1 MDEPLA
7 DPSAIAL
14 YFVGQTAAKHVKVSL
29 SGEGADEFFGGYNIY
44 HEPFSL
50 APMKKIPKPLRKGLA
65 AIASVVPFKFKG
77 KNYLIRASKDVEEKN
92 IGNAIMFNMKEREK
106 ILKSPTGHYN
116 FKELTKPFY
125 QKVAHLD
132 DVTKMQYIDIHFWL
146 IGDILLKAD
155 KMSMAHSL
163 EVRVPFLDK
172 EVFDVIRKIPTK
184 FKVSD
189 GKTKKAFREAAHRY
203 LPDMVAEKKKLGFP
217 VPIRIWLREDKY
229 YTIVKEM
236 FTSDAAEKFFN
247 TKEIVKFLDR
257 HRAGKED
264 NSRKI
269 WTIYI
274 FLVWYNEFFGEQKN
288 LNM

>member
-1 MDEPLA
+1 M
-7 DPSAIAL
+7 
-14 YFVGQTAAKHVKVSL
+14 
-29 SGEGADEFFGGYNIY
+29 
-44 HEPFSL
+44 
-50 APMKKIPKPLRKGLA
+50 
-65 AIASVVPFKFKG
+65 
-77 KNYLIRASKDVEEKN
+77 EK
-92 IGNAIMFNMKEREK
+92 
-106 ILKSPTGHYN
+106 
-116 FKELTKPFY
+116 
-125 QKVAHLD
+125 Q
-132 DVTKMQYIDIHFWL
+132 
-146 IGDILLKAD
+146 
-155 KMSMAHSL
+155 
-163 EVRVPFLDK
+163 
-172 EVFDVIRKIPTK
+172 
-184 FKVSD
+184 
-189 GKTKKAFREAAHRY
+189 KKAFREAAHRY